1 MFMRYSVALVELEGN
16 FVIAKSNKAVKFLGA
31 EEMEKIGGVV
41 LDFVKSVDDMPYA
54 FTLSKKEAGYQISTD
69 LT

>member
-1 MFMRYSVALVELEGN
+1 MFIRYSVALVELEGN

-31 EEMEKIGGVV
+31 EEMDKIGGVV

-54 FTLSKKEAGYQISTD
+54 FNLSKKEGDY
-69 LT
+69 

>member
-1 MFMRYSVALVELEGN
+1 
-16 FVIAKSNKAVKFLGA
+16 
-31 EEMEKIGGVV
+31 MEKIGGFV

-54 FTLSKKEAGYQISTD
+54 FTLTKKEEGYQISTD